1 MRISYWWWG
10 AVAIILAGAVVR
22 APLLILL
29 GMLYALVLA
38 SSQLWARYCLAQVQY
53 TRRFVNSRVDYGEET
68 ILEIEITNAKPLP
81 LAWLTIRDEF
91 PDGLHLVTGREDP
104 SSRARRWL
112 LTNMLSL
119 RWYERVVRRYRILGQ
134 RRGAY
139 QIGPIELLSG
149 DVFGFWHRSEERP
162 IEDELLVYPKLLDL
176 HQLAVNSQRPLG
188 DRAAPR
194 QLLEDPLRLLGV
206 REYVPGDSV
215 RHIHWKASAHT
226 LNLQTKVYE
235 PSTSPTVLFF
245 VNVTTFEHA
254 YQGIDYE
261 MQELVFSL
269 TGAAAQLSLEA
280 GYPTG
285 LYVNT
290 AAMGSGRLLRVRA
303 GRHPAQFMQIMEVL
317 ARALPLQLVP
327 FAGLLRESMVDL
339 PYGATIIAV
348 SAVADEEVVSALLDL
363 HRRGHPVTLLALGEE
378 PAYQNIP
385 GVEIKYLGG
394 RELWRTLERKP
405 SAVDPIAR

>member
-1 MRISYWWWG
+1 MRVSYWWWG
-10 AVAIILAGAVVR
+10 AVAIILAGAILH
-22 APLLILL
+22 APLFILL
-29 GMLYALVLA
+29 GMLYVLVLA
-38 SSQLWARYCLAQVQY
+38 SSQVWNRYCLAQVQY
-53 TRRFVNSRVDYGEET
+53 TRRFINNRVDYGGEAV
-68 ILEIEITNAKPLP
+68 LEIEIINAKPLP
-81 LAWLTIRDEF
+81 LAWLTVRDEF
-91 PDGLHLVTGREDP
+91 PDGLHLLTGREDP
-104 SSRARRWL
+104 SSHARRWL

-134 RRGAY
+134 KRGAY

-149 DVFGFWHRSEERP
+149 DVFGFWRRSEERLV
-162 IEDELLVYPKLLDL
+162 EDELLVYPKLLDL
-176 HQLAVNSQRPLG
+176 RRLAVNSQRPLG

-226 LNLQTKVYE
+226 LSLMTKVYE

-254 YQGIDYE
+254 YQGFDQEI
-261 MQELVFSL
+261 QELVLSI
-269 TGAAAQLSLEA
+269 TGAAAQLTLEA

-285 LYVNT
+285 LQINT
-290 AAMGSGRLLRVRA
+290 SGVGTGRLLRVRP
-303 GRHPAQFMQIMEVL
+303 GRHPAQFMQIMEAL
-317 ARALPLQLVP
+317 ARALQLQLVP
-327 FAGLLRESMVDL
+327 FAGLLRESMTDL

-348 SAVADEEVVSALLDL
+348 SAVADEAIVSALLDL
-363 HRRGHPVTLLALGEE
+363 HRRGHPVTLLALGEK
-378 PAYQNIP
+378 PAYQDIP

-394 RELWRTLERKP
+394 RELWRTLERQTQP
-405 SAVDPIAR
+405 PNFGVR